1 MSDHRR
7 SRPALG
13 PVAARHVRRIGKS
26 RSVGLRA
33 REDVVHVRRVAAPI
47 DLIALLG
54 ERRLLVDVGSGV
66 ELGQIMVAAVA
77 LPMIWK
83 LRENPM
89 FITRW
94 APACSTAVVLLGS
107 FWFVERVWLT

>member
-1 MSDHRR
+1 MVPFGFGLIHGFGFAS
-7 SRPALG
+7 ALREAG
-13 PVAARHVRRIGKS
+13 IGS
-26 RSVGLRA
+26 GTGGIVLPLFSFNL
-33 REDVVHVRRVAAPI
+33 
-47 DLIALLG
+47 
-54 ERRLLVDVGSGV
+54 GV